1 MKAVLFWPILLVVV
15 LLDFVTKSLAVSLLG
30 GVPHTVIGETVRFV
44 LVYNPG
50 AAFGFYLGEYSRWIF
65 MALTIGALVI
75 LSRLYQSTVPGDTVR
90 TLAISFVSAGALGNL
105 LDRIRTEHGVV
116 DFIDI
121 GFGTHR
127 WPTFNIAD
135 IAVSGGAVLLAFV
148 LWGEDKRAAA
158 ASAIPLP
165 NASIKAAPGDSVN
178 ITAHSSVNAAATT
191 AAVASSTAAAT
202 AAAVASSTAAPLAS
216 GDAGNPS

>member
-15 LLDFVTKSLAVSLLG
+15 LLDFITKSLAVSLLG
-30 GVPHTVIGETVRFV
+30 GVPHTIIGETVRFV

-50 AAFGFYLGEYSRWIF
+50 AAFGFYLGAYSRWIF
-65 MALTIGALVI
+65 MALTMGALVI
-75 LSRLYQSTVPGDTVR
+75 LWRLYKNTAPSDVTR
-90 TLAISFVSAGALGNL
+90 TIAIASVSAGAIGNL
-105 LDRIRTEHGVV
+105 LDRIRTELGVV

-135 IAVSGGAVLLAFV
+135 IAVSGGALLLAFV

-158 ASAIPLP
+158 SAVTNSTTTPLV
-165 NASIKAAPGDSVN
+165 SD
-178 ITAHSSVNAAATT
+178 
-191 AAVASSTAAAT
+191 
-202 AAAVASSTAAPLAS
+202 
-216 GDAGNPS
+216 DAGDHS